1 VWLLRFIILEEDE
14 CLNDQVILAPQK
26 GSQEVAMQSI
36 ADVIIYGGAA
46 K

>member
-1 VWLLRFIILEEDE
+1 MSEFY
-14 CLNDQVILAPQK
+14 PQE

-46 K
+46 KP